1 MHAAPDPLPK
11 LPETADALRTL
22 LLAAWAERD
31 SAVAERDALALQNDR
46 LRHLLLKL
54 KRMQFGAKSERL
66 PEAQLQLGLE
76 DLEQAIA
83 QGEAETERRDPAL
96 KQSRAAKRR
105 ANRGALPAHLPRIE
119 VTLEPDDTACP
130 CCRGAMAIIG
140 HDSSERLDVIPAQF
154 RVVVTRRPKLACR
167 ACEGVVVQAPAP
179 SRLIEGGLP
188 TEALVAHVL
197 VARYADHLPLYRQAQ
212 IMARQGVELDRS
224 TLAFWVGYAAAEI
237 APVVARLR
245 AMLLG
250 SARLFADET
259 RVPVLDPGRGR
270 TKTGYFWTIARDDRP
285 WNGTDPPAVVYSYA
299 PGRGQEHNDRLL
311 GAYRGIVQCDGYATY
326 KALAD
331 PKRGDAGVTLV
342 YCWSHV
348 RRGFYDLAKGGVAP
362 IATEALA
369 RIAALYRIEAE
380 IRGKDAGHRLEVRRA
395 KSRPLV
401 AALRVWFEAQAARL
415 PARGPTAAAIRYALN
430 HWDGLERFLDDGR
443 IELDTNSVERAMRPV
458 ALSRK
463 NSLFAGSD
471 EGGANWAAVASLVE
485 TCKLNGVE
493 PHAYFTNLLTRLVH
507 GWPNARIDELM
518 PWNWTKSTA
527 GSPSS
532 SKVRAAEHRLR
543 SCCAPTAI
551 IAHRRCCASAAPI
564 HAEPGDLR
572 LGAVAAAP
580 TGCLTDGA
588 DAPDLA
594 LLRSTP
600 NIDPLSLPH

>member
-1 MHAAPDPLPK
+1 MTPAAPEPLPH
-11 LPETADALRTL
+11 LPETADALRAL
-22 LLAAWAERD
+22 LLAAWVERD
-31 SAVAERDALALQNDR
+31 GAVIERDNAVAERDALAVQNDR

-66 PEAQLQLGLE
+66 PEEQMQLGLE

-83 QGEAETERRDPAL
+83 QGEAKAEQSDPAL
-96 KQSRAAKRR
+96 KQARAAKRR

-119 VTLEPDDTACP
+119 VTLELEDTACP
-130 CCRGAMAIIG
+130 CCRSMMAVIG

-167 ACEGVVVQAPAP
+167 TCEGVVVQAPAP
-179 SRLIEGGLP
+179 ARLIEGGLP
-188 TEALVAHVL
+188 TEALVASVL

-212 IMARQGVELDRS
+212 IMARQGVDLDRS

-237 APVVARLR
+237 APVAARLR
-245 AMLLG
+245 KMLLG

-285 WNGTDPPAVVYSYA
+285 WGGADPPAVVYSYA

-331 PKRGDAGVTLV
+331 PRRGEAGVTLV

-348 RRGFYDLAKGGVAP
+348 RRGFYDLAKAGAAP
-362 IATEALA
+362 IATEALR

-380 IRGKDAGHRLEVRRA
+380 IRGHDGRHRLDVRRA
-395 KSRPLV
+395 RSRTLI
-401 AALRVWFEAQAARL
+401 ADLRVWFEAQLAKL
-415 PARGPTAAAIRYALN
+415 PARGPTAVAIRYALN

-443 IELDTNSVERAMRPV
+443 IELDTNCVERAMRPV

-471 EGGANWAAVASLVE
+471 AGAANWAAVASLVK

-493 PHAYFTNLLTRLVH
+493 PHGYLTDLLTRLIH

-518 PWNWTKSTA
+518 PWKWTKSAT
-527 GSPSS
+527 SPPSS
-532 SKVRAAEHRLR
+532 Q
-543 SCCAPTAI
+543 
-551 IAHRRCCASAAPI
+551 
-564 HAEPGDLR
+564 
-572 LGAVAAAP
+572 
-580 TGCLTDGA
+580 
-588 DAPDLA
+588 
-594 LLRSTP
+594 
-600 NIDPLSLPH
+600 

>member
-1 MHAAPDPLPK
+1 MRATPDPMAE
-11 LPETADALRTL
+11 LPETADALRAL

-31 SAVAERDALALQNDR
+31 GVVAERDSIASERDRIAVERDALALQNDR

-76 DLEQAIA
+76 DIEQAIA
-83 QGEAETERRDPAL
+83 QGEADAERRDPAL
-96 KQSRAAKRR
+96 KQARAAKRR
-105 ANRGALPAHLPRIE
+105 ARRGALPAHLPRLE
-119 VTLEPDDTACP
+119 VMLEPEDTACP
-130 CCRGAMAIIG
+130 CCHSAMTVIG
-140 HDSSERLDVIPAQF
+140 HDSSERLDVIPTQF

-167 ACEGVVVQAPAP
+167 ACEGVIVQAPAP
-179 SRLIEGGLP
+179 ARLIEGGVP

-212 IMARQGVELDRS
+212 MMARQGVALDRS
-224 TLAFWVGYAAAEI
+224 TLAFWVGYAAVEI

-245 AMLLG
+245 EILLA

-285 WNGTDPPAVVYSYA
+285 WGGADPPAVAYSYA

-331 PKRGDAGVTLV
+331 PKRGEAGVTLV

-348 RRGFYDLAKGGVAP
+348 RRGFYDLAKTGTAP

-380 IRGKDAGHRLEVRRA
+380 VRGQDAGHRLEVRQA

-401 AALRVWFEAQAARL
+401 ADLRVWFEAQAAKL
-415 PARGPTAAAIRYALN
+415 PARGPTAGAIRYALN

-443 IELDTNSVERAMRPV
+443 IELGRVEDRRGSCSRPLGCRQGFRS
-458 ALSRK
+458 A
-463 NSLFAGSD
+463 
-471 EGGANWAAVASLVE
+471 
-485 TCKLNGVE
+485 
-493 PHAYFTNLLTRLVH
+493 
-507 GWPNARIDELM
+507 
-518 PWNWTKSTA
+518 
-527 GSPSS
+527 PSS
-532 SKVRAAEHRLR
+532 RASMTPFPVPARQTGHADLPHPAFSQSIRPSLSAGRHVAPARGRGRVSHRGTR
-543 SCCAPTAI
+543 PGSGGT
-551 IAHRRCCASAAPI
+551 RCLVVPRGASTSAGYAAPCSSGRG
-564 HAEPGDLR
+564 HRCP
-572 LGAVAAAP
+572 
-580 TGCLTDGA
+580 
-588 DAPDLA
+588 
-594 LLRSTP
+594 
-600 NIDPLSLPH
+600 